1 MLSLLAACAAHAAEP
16 VHILPLGDSLTD
28 NFPGYRAPLFQK
40 LAAAGHSVEF
50 VGPKKNDPRDGLPD
64 SALRHAG
71 HGGYVIGPG
80 PSKADAWSN
89 GKGNLFDNIDSWLNS
104 QPDYVLLLIGTND
117 FFNIVDQP
125 DYQPNRD
132 APARLAALLDKMHAI
147 SPKSIIL
154 VSSVL
159 PVEWDKNFASGINR
173 ALPELVATRPYARFA
188 DLATT
193 ASFTTGDWSSDKL
206 HPSPSGYAKM
216 ADAWFAALAPLLK

>member
-1 MLSLLAACAAHAAEP
+1 MLGLLAATAAHAATP
-16 VHILPLGDSLTD
+16 VRILPLGDSLTD

-40 LAAAGHSVEF
+40 LAAAGHAVEF
-50 VGPKKNDPRDGLPD
+50 VGPKKNDPRDGLPEA
-64 SALRHAG
+64 ALRHAG
-71 HGGYVIGPG
+71 HGGFVIGPG

-89 GKGNLFDNIDSWLNS
+89 GKGNLFDNIDSWLQS
-104 QPDYVLLLIGTND
+104 QPDLVLLLIGTND

-132 APARLAALLDKMHAI
+132 APARLGALLDKIHAA

-173 ALPELVATRPYARFA
+173 ALPELVAARPYARFA

-193 ASFTTGDWSSDKL
+193 AGFTSGDWSSDKL
-206 HPSPSGYAKM
+206 HPSPAGYAKM